1 MKKYQYNGKEYDNLW
16 LLRRDFRQFVFP
28 RNPDDAALEAI
39 GIIVIDIPDPQP
51 DPEEAARAELA
62 MKISQIDME
71 TSSAITGGFDYEVN
85 GETLRFSYDS
95 FDQQNFADTANACLM
110 VKSGLPGLPQSVTW
124 NAYRADGTLVRLE
137 LTADNGTLHF
147 SIFNQGRTIPENDL
161 PKIWTKFYRDSNAGY
176 SGSGLGLSIVA
187 QILSMQNLPYG
198 AENRVD
204 GVLFWFSIPVTE

>member
-137 LTADNGTLHF
+137 LTADEFLALYAGGALAHKAACME
-147 SIFNQGRTIPENDL
+147 QG
-161 PKIWTKFYRDSNAGY
+161 
-176 SGSGLGLSIVA
+176 
-187 QILSMQNLPYG
+187 G
-198 AENRVD
+198 AKKAE
-204 GVLFWFSIPVTE
+204 LQEA

>member
-71 TSSAITGGFDYEVN
+71 TSSAITGGSSITRS
-85 GETLRFSYDS
+85 GARSCASPTIALTSRTLPTRPTPAS
-95 FDQQNFADTANACLM
+95 L

-137 LTADNGTLHF
+137 LTADEFLALYAGGALAHKAACME
-147 SIFNQGRTIPENDL
+147 QG
-161 PKIWTKFYRDSNAGY
+161 
-176 SGSGLGLSIVA
+176 
-187 QILSMQNLPYG
+187 G
-198 AENRVD
+198 AKKAELLE
-204 GVLFWFSIPVTE
+204 G